1 MKGRVIVLDQP
12 KERGSAAALM
22 VDGRLEDLILDPPK
36 GSVLPSS
43 GDICVVRVTRKLPKA
58 GAFCEMAGGQ
68 EGYLREA
75 KSVREGE
82 RILVQVVS
90 LPEPGKAVTLS
101 TRLLFKGPRLILTP
115 GAPGVNVSRK
125 IGNESE
131 RERLIA
137 AVEAAIAECAPSPEA
152 PDLAEN
158 LGVIVRSAARNED
171 AINLGREFDW
181 LFKWLRIR
189 LNEARDADYLH
200 NDSGGNP
207 LVHALRE
214 WVFPRPDAI
223 VCPQGLA
230 SALTDVR
237 DPKRPIIFQGD
248 EGFLPLARPEPDPF
262 EAAGLH
268 DAIEAL
274 KSPDVPLGAGASMV
288 IEPTRALVAVDV
300 NTGADFSPAAGL
312 KANLAAARDLP
323 RQLRLRGLGGQIAV
337 DFAPMPKQHR
347 RTLEEALRKAFRDD
361 PVETSLVGWTALG
374 LYELQRKRERRP
386 LAEVL

>member
-1 MKGRVIVLDQP
+1 MKGRVIVLDTP
-12 KERGSAAALM
+12 NERGFAAALV

-36 GSVLPSS
+36 GSALPGS
-43 GDICVVRVTRKLPKA
+43 GDICTVRVTRKLPKA

-75 KSVREGE
+75 KNVREGE

-90 LPEPGKAVTLS
+90 LPEPGKAVTLT

-125 IGNESE
+125 IGNEAE
-131 RERLIA
+131 RERLETVIREALA
-137 AVEAAIAECAPSPEA
+137 ANRAIPG
-152 PDLAEN
+152 PDS
-158 LGVIVRSAARNED
+158 LGVIVRTSARGEGAPE
-171 AINLGREFDW
+171 LTREFDRLVGSW
-181 LFKWLRIR
+181 SERAAALRAPDGAHGETPG
-189 LNEARDADYLH
+189 LPH
-200 NDSGGNP
+200 N
-207 LVHALRE
+207 HALRE
-214 WVFPRPDAI
+214 WLFPRPDAI
-223 VCPQGLA
+223 LCDPELARNLA
-230 SALTDVR
+230 SGNELGPR
-237 DPKRPIIFQGD
+237 GFYGD
-248 EGFLPLARPEPDPF
+248 ESFLPLLRPEPDPF
-262 EAAGLH
+262 EAAGVH
-268 DAIEAL
+268 DAIDAL
-274 KSPDVPLGAGASMV
+274 GSPDIALDGGASMAV
-288 IEPTRALVAVDV
+288 EPTRALVAVDV

-312 KANLAAARDLP
+312 KANLATARELP

-347 RTLEEALRKAFRDD
+347 RTLEEALKKAFRDD